1 MSDIPERSDDMTV
14 SSPLEAG
21 HLDGYSVEELSDYL
35 DRGREPRD
43 PAIESSPAAQNAL
56 AALSRLRAVAPR
68 VIAAHA
74 DQFAPQNENW
84 IKRILDQIGV
94 QANAGRDIP
103 IQHDVEGAVLSISEG
118 AVRAIVREV
127 GDATEGLL
135 VERSRLDGDVR
146 TPGAPIDILVVVSA
160 FEGLDLDQATAGFR
174 ERVEEALRVH
184 TDLTVASVTVRV
196 HDTDLSEEEGRAK

>member
-1 MSDIPERSDDMTV
+1 MSDSRERHLESTTP
-14 SSPLEAG
+14 SPVEPD
-21 HLDGYSVEELSDYL
+21 HLDGHTIEELGDYL

-43 PAIESSPAAQNAL
+43 PAIEASPAAQNAL

-74 DQFAPQNENW
+74 DFFAPKDENW

-94 QANAGRDIP
+94 QAHAGRDIP
-103 IQHDVEGAVLSISEG
+103 IPHDVEGAVLSISEG

-127 GDATEGLL
+127 GDETEGLL
-135 VERSRLDGDVR
+135 VERCRLRGEVE

-160 FEGLDLDQATAGFR
+160 FDEMDLQELTAGFR
-174 ERVEEALRVH
+174 ARVEEALRIH
-184 TDLTVASVTVRV
+184 TDLTVAGVTVRV
-196 HDTDLSEEEGRAK
+196 HDTDLSEEEGRVR

>member
-1 MSDIPERSDDMTV
+1 MSDIPERPVEPTRP
-14 SSPLEAG
+14 SPLEPD
-21 HLDGYSVEELSDYL
+21 HLDGHTIEELSDYL

-43 PAIESSPAAQNAL
+43 PAIEASPAAQNAL

-74 DQFAPQNENW
+74 DQFAPQDENW

-103 IQHDVEGAVLSISEG
+103 IQHDVDGARLSISEG

-127 GDATEGLL
+127 GDETEGLL
-135 VERSRLDGDVR
+135 VERCRLEGDVE
-146 TPGAPIDILVVVSA
+146 TPGAPIDIRVVVSA
-160 FEGLDLDQATAGFR
+160 FEGLDLQEATAGFR
-174 ERVEEALRVH
+174 ERVEEALRIH
-184 TDLTVASVTVRV
+184 TDLTIASVTIQV